1 MHTEDHKIMFCQTKA
16 GHNDDIKNR
25 FAEFD
30 DFETFKQLFFSVWVR
45 IVWIWSDEQMRLL

>member
-1 MHTEDHKIMFCQTKA
+1 MHTEDHKIMFCQTEA
-16 GHNDDIKNR
+16 GHSADIKNR

-30 DFETFKQLFFSVWVR
+30 DIETFKQLFFSVWVR